1 MTVQK
6 SYVHNICRLDPRA
19 ATEEVVGTPLEIA
32 AMNENTEAFD
42 LLVPHYE
49 DDTKK
54 KIAQLLLWGLTDWV
68 PSADFKLMFESVP
81 VAEVT
86 LQ

>member
-1 MTVQK
+1 MT
-6 SYVHNICRLDPRA
+6 
-19 ATEEVVGTPLEIA
+19 GTPLEIA
-32 AMNENTEAFD
+32 AMNENTDAFD
-42 LLVPHYE
+42 LLAPHYE

-54 KIAQLLLWGLTDWV
+54 KIAQLLIWGLTDWV
-68 PSADFKLMFESVP
+68 PSAEFKLMFESVP